1 MPEKSQILPFDPT
14 SIPGLSNK
22 AREAATALFQA
33 IAAWQDEI
41 ANLDERHTRHVLDR
55 MATAAAALGWPKQ
68 IVDAARAQMQGIT
81 EVQTRAMEQI
91 RGAWEEQLKLPN
103 PSAAAPDAMLS
114 KLKSMPGFGT
124 AGAWPSGAWPN
135 ADAFQSA
142 ATAPLAF
149 WMDCGKQW
157 QKLWTESLEQSTK
170 AFRLSS

>member
-1 MPEKSQILPFDPT
+1 MPEKSHVLTFDPT
-14 SIPGLSNK
+14 SIPGVSSK
-22 AREAATALFQA
+22 AREAVTALFQA

-55 MATAAAALGWPKQ
+55 MATAASALGWPKQ
-68 IVDAARAQMQGIT
+68 IVDAARTQMQSIT
-81 EVQTRAMEQI
+81 EVQTKAMEQI

-103 PSAAAPDAMLS
+103 PAAAVPDAMLS
-114 KLKSMPGFGT
+114 KLKSMPGFGAANWSNT
-124 AGAWPSGAWPN
+124 SWPN

-157 QKLWTESLEQSTK
+157 QKFWTDSLEQSSK

>member
-1 MPEKSQILPFDPT
+1 MPEKSQVLAFDPT

-22 AREAATALFQA
+22 ARDAVTALFQA
-33 IAAWQDEI
+33 IAAWQEEV
-41 ANLDERHTRHVLDR
+41 ASLDERHTRHVLDR

-68 IVDAARAQMQGIT
+68 IVDAARTQMQSIT
-81 EVQTRAMEQI
+81 DVQRKAMEQI

-103 PSAAAPDAMLS
+103 PAVAAPDAMLS
-114 KLKSMPGFGT
+114 KLKSMPGFG
-124 AGAWPSGAWPN
+124 GASGWPN

-157 QKLWTESLEQSTK
+157 QKFWTDSLEQSTK

>member
-1 MPEKSQILPFDPT
+1 MPEKSQVLAFDPT
-14 SIPGLSNK
+14 AIPGLSNK
-22 AREAATALFQA
+22 AREAVTALFQA
-33 IAAWQDEI
+33 IAAWQEEI

-68 IVDAARAQMQGIT
+68 IVDAARTQMQSIT
-81 EVQTRAMEQI
+81 EVQRKAMEQI

-103 PSAAAPDAMLS
+103 PTAAAPDAMLS
-114 KLKSMPGFGT
+114 KLKSMPGFG
-124 AGAWPSGAWPN
+124 AVGGWPN

-157 QKLWTESLEQSTK
+157 QKFWTDSLEQSTK

>member
-1 MPEKSQILPFDPT
+1 MPEKSQVLAFDPT

-22 AREAATALFQA
+22 ARDAVTALFQT
-33 IAAWQDEI
+33 IAAWQEEV
-41 ANLDERHTRHVLDR
+41 ASLDERHTRHVLDR

-68 IVDAARAQMQGIT
+68 IVDAARTQMQSIT
-81 EVQTRAMEQI
+81 EVQRKAMEQI
-91 RGAWEEQLKLPN
+91 RGAWEEQLRLPN
-103 PSAAAPDAMLS
+103 PAVAAPDAMLS
-114 KLKSMPGFGT
+114 KLKSMPGFG
-124 AGAWPSGAWPN
+124 GASGWPN

-157 QKLWTESLEQSTK
+157 QKFWTDSLEQSTK